1 MAGIWRRK
9 WLAGAALFY
18 CRDLTAFI
26 CQYTSNNPLSL
37 ILSLTSLIPFL
48 IDDTLEGQYGVVI
61 LAFIAFFGQQ
71 KLTGRY
77 MNKLLSVVIIC
88 RNEAHIIGRTIAAAQ
103 QVSDDVVVVD
113 SGSTDGTQSIITAPA
128 QH

>member
-1 MAGIWRRK
+1 
-9 WLAGAALFY
+9 
-18 CRDLTAFI
+18 
-26 CQYTSNNPLSL
+26 
-37 ILSLTSLIPFL
+37 
-48 IDDTLEGQYGVVI
+48 
-61 LAFIAFFGQQ
+61 
-71 KLTGRY
+71 

-113 SGSTDGTQSIITAPA
+113 SGSTDGTQSIITNLA